1 MLASK
6 VSTSPSTSYIAFLLG
21 ACVVSQ
27 SQEEEKAASEIQS
40 QIFPSSVV
48 MSPCMFVMFVLIVLM
63 SLSTV
68 CTSSY
73 TAFLLGACVV
83 SPSQELQYAVSLITA
98 LALPDA
104 VLSTYA
110 LITLF

>member
-1 MLASK
+1 M
-6 VSTSPSTSYIAFLLG
+6 
-21 ACVVSQ
+21 SQ
-27 SQEEEKAASEIQS
+27 SQEEEKAASLIQS

-48 MSPCMFVMFVLIVLM
+48 MLHSIVVMSHSILLILV
-63 SLSTV
+63 STV

-73 TAFLLGACVV
+73 TAFLEAECVV
-83 SPSQELQYAVSLITA
+83 SQSQELQYAVSLITQA
-98 LALPDA
+98 AELPA